1 MNWPRE
7 MIRNLPF
14 FGIQKP
20 TYQLLYHF
28 SFRFAYTKSF
38 FFDYLTKKNIN
49 ICGFVFQII
58 LSNFD

>member
-28 SFRFAYTKSF
+28 SFRSAYTKSF
-38 FFDYLTKKNIN
+38 FDYLIKKNIS
-49 ICGFVFQII
+49 ICGFVFQ
-58 LSNFD
+58 F